1 MTAVSRAE
9 VEQAVTSAKT
19 SYERVL
25 RIGALLSVATK
36 EPAIIVGGSAI
47 EVYLTGSYVSGDIDV
62 VVDRRSEAIKVVES
76 WGFVRA
82 GRIWWHEDW
91 KIEIDLLR
99 SPYTG
104 SREHLQTIQ
113 TPYGPVLLAA
123 IEDLIV
129 KRLAELKHWQNLPAR
144 EEDLMKQAELLAV
157 EYAGRLD
164 EGYLDALARRYD
176 TADVLAALRRRVETR
191 LPGVEPAIDRRE

>member
-76 WGFVRA
+76 WGFVRLV
-82 GRIWWHEDW
+82 GSGGT
-91 KIEIDLLR
+91 KI
-99 SPYTG
+99 
-104 SREHLQTIQ
+104 
-113 TPYGPVLLAA
+113 
-123 IEDLIV
+123 
-129 KRLAELKHWQNLPAR
+129 
-144 EEDLMKQAELLAV
+144 
-157 EYAGRLD
+157 GRL
-164 EGYLDALARRYD
+164 R
-176 TADVLAALRRRVETR
+176 
-191 LPGVEPAIDRRE
+191 